1 MGLKDDIF
9 EAFVSNIQP
18 DNPGEN
24 FSFGDAGVNKI
35 DTLAEELS
43 AAIVKFIKAQT
54 FTVIKLNASQAGVP
68 VVTPFG
74 PGTTPMIT
82 VKVDDKGQGVDN
94 PVGGGKIESM
104 MSEVKLKRA
113 VEV

>member
-9 EAFVSNIQP
+9 DALMTNIQP

-24 FSFGDAGVNKI
+24 FSMEDKAI
-35 DTLAEELS
+35 DKVETLAGSLS
-43 AAIVKFIKAQT
+43 KAIIDFIKAQT
-54 FTVIKLNASQAGVP
+54 FTVTKLNASQAAIP
-68 VVTPFG
+68 TTPSLI
-74 PGTTPMIT
+74 PMIT

-113 VEV
+113 VEI

>member
-9 EAFVSNIQP
+9 DALMTNIQP

-24 FSFGDAGVNKI
+24 FSMEDKAI
-35 DTLAEELS
+35 DKVETLAGTLS
-43 AAIVKFIKAQT
+43 KSIIDFIKAQT
-54 FTVIKLNASQAGVP
+54 FTVTKLNASQAGVP